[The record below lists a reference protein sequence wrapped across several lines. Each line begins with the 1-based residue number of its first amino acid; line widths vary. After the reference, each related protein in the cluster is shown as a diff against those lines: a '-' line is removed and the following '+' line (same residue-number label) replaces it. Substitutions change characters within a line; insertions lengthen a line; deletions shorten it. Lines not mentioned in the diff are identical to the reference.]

1 MRITDLQNLYR
12 EKQGLLQRLR
22 TPRKKNNLKGGG
34 GKAGGVGKMRGPG
47 RPKKKTFPNPRAK
60 MGRPRKQTPSAA
72 SVAFAPAKE
81 EEEEEE
87 EEEDEEGE
95 EEDAAVEDDSS
106 SPPVLERQGS
116 CSEAAI
122 KTEVEEEEEGGGRS
136 PLSSS
141 DLIRPPRLSTADSS
155 PPEAAEAGG
164 SSSSTSLS
172 TLTSKFMQ
180 GKANP
185 FANLLSQLATTTAG
199 NGGPAEA
206 DGRHE
211 DPDEGDE
218 EEEDDGVGMEEEGE
232 SGEKFASEDSSSEA
246 STALHA
252 ATAARRGDGEGGSSS
267 GGGPTAF
274 KFGKTSKLSYCLEAY
289 RHSKKRKAERPKKNS
304 GREVQ
309 NMELAYPHF
318 LLMFVCL
325 VVCLS
330 NKLNWLVFCSVADS

>member
-34 GKAGGVGKMRGPG
+34 GKAGGVGKIRGPG
-47 RPKKKTFPNPRAK
+47 RPKKKTFPNPRSK

-72 SVAFAPAKE
+72 SVAFTPAKE

-116 CSEAAI
+116 CSEAAM
-122 KTEVEEEEEGGGRS
+122 KTEVGEEEEGGRRS

-155 PPEAAEAGG
+155 PPEAAEGAGG

-199 NGGPAEA
+199 NGGPAET
-206 DGRHE
+206 DGRQE

-218 EEEDDGVGMEEEGE
+218 EGDEEDDGVGMEEEGE

-246 STALHA
+246 STALHT
-252 ATAARRGDGEGGSSS
+252 ATAATRGDGEGGSSS
-267 GGGPTAF
+267 SGGPSAF

-304 GREVQ
+304 GRSSEYRIGIPSLLT
-309 NMELAYPHF
+309 NF
-318 LLMFVCL
+318 LHI
-325 VVCLS
+325 
-330 NKLNWLVFCSVADS
+330 